1 MTASTHV
8 ASSIEINAAD
18 DPTQQRGISRVP
30 CVKCGAPSKYQW
42 RICSTGAWTAVCRRC
57 DITINRKI
65 ARWAF
70 GKEAEPLLKRY
81 EAKA

>member
-1 MTASTHV
+1 MRSTRRRPYT
-8 ASSIEINAAD
+8 E
-18 DPTQQRGISRVP
+18 RGISRVP

-42 RICSTGAWTAVCRRC
+42 RICSTDAWTAVCRRH
-57 DITINRKI
+57 DIEVNRKI

-70 GKEAEPLLKRY
+70 GSDAEPLLKRY